1 MAPRERARRGASIVM
16 RRASAARLAATC
28 ALALA
33 SAAAA
38 ADGVTI
44 SIVGT
49 NDLHGRFMTDEQ
61 GRGGLTVLGGY
72 IDNLRAARAADGG
85 AVLVLDAG
93 DTFQGGIESNLSEGL
108 VVVDAYNAIGYTAL
122 AVGNHDFDY
131 GPVDAREP
139 AAEWLPRYVHGAA
152 PSDMQGALKA
162 AAARARFPFLAAN
175 IVDAATGKPVT
186 WPNVVPSALV
196 EAAGVRVGLLGT
208 ITETGLRQTLAAHV
222 VGLATRP
229 LAPAIAEEARALRE
243 RGADIVVLATHA
255 GGWCGETSDP
265 HDLSSCDDG
274 SEIFRLARE
283 LPRGTLQ
290 AIVAGHTHGTVAHFV
305 NDVPIIS
312 VPNFGVQ
319 FGRMDLTF
327 DRSLREIA
335 ALRIHAPQSVC
346 ARVEAEPRSGKCA
359 VAPAGIVARYEG
371 RPVTPSAAVAA
382 AIEPELK
389 RVRALRAERLG
400 AVADVPIGRA
410 APESPLGHLFA
421 DALRAAVPGADAAL
435 SYGPGRG
442 GLRADLPSGELTFGD
457 AYDAFP
463 FDNRVL
469 HVTVTGAQLARVLED
484 QLPQLVD
491 GRRGLFG
498 VSGIDVDVTCNGTVP
513 RVRVTRDTGAAIAA
527 DERLTLAVAS
537 YSAGRAAW
545 AAVAN
550 EPEVAARE
558 LPLLVRDAVAAWLT
572 QRARIG
578 AADFAGR
585 WRLPAEGASCRA
597 AAQP

>member
-1 MAPRERARRGASIVM
+1 MRHTGA
-16 RRASAARLAATC
+16 AGLAATC

-38 ADGVTI
+38 AESVTI

-49 NDLHGRFMTDEQ
+49 NDLHGRFMPDDR
-61 GRGGLTVLGGY
+61 GRGGLVVLGGY

-108 VVVDAYNAIGYTAL
+108 VVVDAYNAIGYAAL

-131 GPVDAREP
+131 GPADAREP
-139 AAEWLPRYVHGAA
+139 AAEWLPRSVHGAA
-152 PSDMQGALKA
+152 PGDMQGALKA

-175 IVDAATGKPVT
+175 IVDAATGEPVH
-186 WPNVVPSALV
+186 WPNVTPSALV
-196 EAAGVRVGLLGT
+196 EASGVRVGLIGA

-222 VGLATRP
+222 VGLTTRP
-229 LAPAIAEEARALRE
+229 LAATIAEEARALRE
-243 RGADIVVLATHA
+243 RGAELVVLATHA
-255 GGWCGETSDP
+255 GGWCGETSNP
-265 HDLSSCDDG
+265 HDLSSCDAG
-274 SEIFRLARE
+274 AEIFRLARE

-305 NDVPIIS
+305 NGVPIIS
-312 VPNFGVQ
+312 VPNFGAQ

-327 DRSLREIA
+327 DIARREVA
-335 ALRIHAPQSVC
+335 GARLHAPQSVC
-346 ARVEAEPRSGKCA
+346 ARVEAHSGECA
-359 VAPAGIVARYEG
+359 AAPAGIVARYEG
-371 RPVTPSAAVAA
+371 KPVIPSAAVAA
-382 AIEPELK
+382 ALEPELE
-389 RVRALRAERLG
+389 RVRALRAEPLG
-400 AVADVPIGRA
+400 AVAAGPIGRA
-410 APESPLGHLFA
+410 APESPLGDLFA

-469 HVTVTGAQLARVLED
+469 RVTVTGAQLKRVLAD

-498 VSGIDVDVTCNGTVP
+498 VSGIRVAVACDGAEP
-513 RVRVTRDTGAAIAA
+513 QVRVTRDTGVAIAA
-527 DERLTLAVAS
+527 DEPLTLAVAA

-545 AAVAN
+545 AAVEN
-550 EPEVAARE
+550 EPAVTATE
-558 LPLLVRDAVAAWLT
+558 LPLLVRDAVAAWLL
-572 QRARIG
+572 RRGSIE
-578 AADFAGR
+578 AADFGGR
-585 WRLPAEGASCRA
+585 WQLPPEGPSCRGA
-597 AAQP
+597 P